1 MKNYI
6 LISGL
11 LLLNFVAISQEEVT
25 KSTAQ
30 QQGTNT
36 YTLKKFT
43 LSSGGGVM
51 TDTGSIYKVTGVI
64 GQIDAGHNAT
74 ASPYVFKGGFL
85 QGASATNT
93 GDPIFKNG
101 FE

>member
-1 MKNYI
+1 MKNLT
-6 LISGL
+6 LITGL
-11 LLLNFVAISQEEVT
+11 LLSSFVVFSQE
-25 KSTAQ
+25 KSTLATNQ
-30 QQGTNT
+30 TQGTPT
-36 YTLKKFT
+36 YAIKKHT

-51 TDTGSIYKVTGVI
+51 SDTGNIYKVTGVI

-74 ASPYVFKGGFL
+74 GSPYVFKGGLL
-85 QGASATNT
+85 QGATPTNL

>member
-1 MKNYI
+1 MNKYI
-6 LISGL
+6 IISSMLMSSFG
-11 LLLNFVAISQEEVT
+11 AISQN
-25 KSTAQ
+25 KSTSLVEQ
-30 QQGTNT
+30 PQGTTT
-36 YTLKKFT
+36 YAIKKFT

-51 TDTGSIYKVTGVI
+51 TDTGNIYKVTGVI
-64 GQIDAGHNAT
+64 GKIDAGHNAT